1 MLALTSGN
9 RGTQHLAAS
18 WTGSGHFRDTYATRI
33 DETGPDHG
41 NNHRTIYTKFVTDF
55 STEPGQDHCVRPGE
69 VHMSVT
75 GACWLSGVA
84 KSGCDAIDGE
94 EQRSLEI
101 AIIAIGG
108 S

>member
-1 MLALTSGN
+1 
-9 RGTQHLAAS
+9 
-18 WTGSGHFRDTYATRI
+18 
-33 DETGPDHG
+33 
-41 NNHRTIYTKFVTDF
+41 
-55 STEPGQDHCVRPGE
+55 
-69 VHMSVT
+69 MSVT